1 MYMHKHQLIY
11 RITFILVLIGLCCTG
26 KFAVGQ
32 KVSPFQWKSDTLLIH
47 DKWNT
52 QAFLLKKGALRP
64 LYLRFER
71 NTEKSRTTYNPKEA
85 LVTVP
90 DSGYIAHQ
98 IKSNYV
104 PATSRTDGYHEMEI
118 LVSFAIGDLIYHLKV
133 YDGCPGIE
141 WRLKA
146 RGNITQTFA
155 GIKQQDDIA
164 IEDVSLP
171 ASTSKHYFHLPFHT
185 PHYRICVASL
195 RDITDHYNNLVQ
207 IDRALPYQKEQF
219 FSGNVLTATDPTSGH
234 TSLIVK
240 QSPRGYAQSA
250 YLGYDFAIQFNGVKT
265 FSTGFEYTGDTQ
277 TDEWHHAY
285 PLYVLLFADNEEE
298 ALLTY
303 KQYELTVN
311 RYIPASDN
319 TFTMNT
325 WGNRNRDSRI
335 NEAFILNELDAAHKL
350 GITHYQI
357 DDGWQQG
364 LSQNS
369 AQKNAVLWD
378 DWSADDWQ
386 VNKER
391 FPHGLTSIQEK
402 AASKGMQLG
411 LWFNPSK
418 KDNYAAWQ
426 RDRNIITNLHHQ
438 YRISWVK
445 IDGAQLGNR
454 TAELQFTDML
464 TQAQE
469 MTDGELQFNMDVTA
483 GKRGGYFFLNR
494 VGNIFL
500 ENRYTDW
507 GNFYPHFAL
516 RNAWQLSRY
525 TPLQRIQVEWLDK
538 WRNKKKYAD
547 NDPLKPSEVPFDY
560 QFAITMMA
568 QPLAWMEATALLEQ
582 AFDVKPLIDVW
593 KRERSRMQSGVIH
606 PIGKEP
612 NGFGFTGFVSIT
624 DDRMYVLVFRELTPE
639 AGYTFA
645 LPKLKRNI
653 GEFHRLWGN
662 AEVEKKASDELAFQ
676 VDFQKNFEF
685 LWGYFNLLP

>member
-1 MYMHKHQLIY
+1 MYIDKRRFISPF
-11 RITFILVLIGLCCTG
+11 TFIIVLIGLCSWG
-26 KFAVGQ
+26 RFAIAQ
-32 KVSPFQWKSDTLLIH
+32 KTSPFQWKSDTLLIH

-64 LYLRFER
+64 LYVRFER
-71 NTEKSRTTYNPKEA
+71 NKTKSQITYSQKEA

-90 DSGYIAHQ
+90 ESGFVANQ

-104 PATSRTDGYHEMEI
+104 PATARTGAFHEMEI
-118 LVSFAIGDLIYHLKV
+118 MVSFDSGDLMYHIMV
-133 YDGCPGIE
+133 YDDCPGIE
-141 WRLKA
+141 WRLSA
-146 RGNITQTFA
+146 RDSIIHTFV
-155 GIKQQDDIA
+155 GRKQQDDVA
-164 IEDVSLP
+164 IEDISLP
-171 ASTSKHYFHLPFHT
+171 ASTSKHYFHLPFST
-185 PHYRICVASL
+185 PHHMVRVASL

-207 IDRALPYQKEQF
+207 VDQALPYQKEQF
-219 FSGNVLTATDPTSGH
+219 FSGNVLTAIDPMNGK

-240 QSPRGYAQSA
+240 QSPLGYAQSA
-250 YLGYDFAIQFNGVKT
+250 YLGYDFAIQFSGVKA
-265 FSTGFEYTGDTQ
+265 FSTGFESTGNIRP
-277 TDEWHHAY
+277 DEWYHAY
-285 PLYVLLFADNEEE
+285 PLYILLFADNEEE

-303 KQYELTVN
+303 KQYELTIN
-311 RYIPASDN
+311 KYIPASDN

-391 FPHGLTSIQEK
+391 FPDGLAPIQQK
-402 AASKGMQLG
+402 ASSKGVQLG

-418 KDNYAAWQ
+418 KDNYSAWQ
-426 RDRNIITNLHHQ
+426 RDRDIMKNLHSR
-438 YRISWVK
+438 YGVSWIK

-454 TAELQFTDML
+454 TAELHFVAML
-464 TQAQE
+464 MQAKQ
-469 MTDGELQFNMDVTA
+469 MTDDKLQFNMDVTA

-507 GNFYPHFAL
+507 GNFYPHLAL

-525 TPLQRIQVEWLDK
+525 TPLQRIQIEWLDK
-538 WRNKKKYAD
+538 WRNKQKYGD

-568 QPLAWMEATALLEQ
+568 QPLAWMEATSLPDE
-582 AFDVKPLIDVW
+582 AFDVKPLIDCW
-593 KRERSRMQSGVIH
+593 KNERSHMQSGVIH
-606 PIGKEP
+606 PIGEEP
-612 NGFGFTGFVSIT
+612 NGFGFPGFVSIT
-624 DDRMYVLVFRELTPE
+624 DKRLYILVFRELAPDSN
-639 AGYTFA
+639 YTFI
-645 LPKLKRNI
+645 LPKGKYKI
-653 GEFHRLWGN
+653 GKFHRLWGN
-662 AEVEKKASDELAFQ
+662 AEVEKKASDEIAFQ
-676 VDFQKNFEF
+676 VYFQKNFEF